1 MAGSNKSKSSSA
13 SSKNQN
19 QQANGSSDDLGTAAA
34 EAGEQIQQ
42 QVGNLTEQVRQQA
55 NTQLMSQKEKAVEA
69 LDTVALLLHQAGE
82 HAHQQDKAML
92 AGYVDKASGQVG
104 QWSETLRDRELTEII
119 DDTKEFARRQPML
132 FVGGALAAGFLGAR
146 FLRSSSQPQ
155 EQEQGQ
161 TGTSSLGGGSSASD
175 MPPYDIDQYGSGSDA
190 SALDMPIDTTTSLQ
204 GDISPEASGFLED
217 YESAVLEG
225 DDLGE
230 ISEAELD
237 DLTSPETL

>member
-1 MAGSNKSKSSSA
+1 MAGSKKSKSSTA
-13 SSKNQN
+13 SSNNQN
-19 QQANGSSDDLGTAAA
+19 QQANGSGESLGTAAA
-34 EAGEQIQQ
+34 EAGEQVQQ

-55 NTQLMSQKEKAVEA
+55 NTQLMSQKEKAVET

-92 AGYVDKASGQVG
+92 ADYVDKAADQVG
-104 QWSETLRDRELTEII
+104 QWSETLRDRELTDIVDE
-119 DDTKEFARRQPML
+119 TKEFARRQPML

-155 EQEQGQ
+155 VQDQGQ
-161 TGTSSLGGGSSASD
+161 TGTSSLGGGSNASD
-175 MPPYDIDQYGSGSDA
+175 LPPYDIDQYGSGSDA
-190 SALDMPIDTTTSLQ
+190 SALDMPVDTTTSLQ
-204 GDISPEASGFLED
+204 GDISPETRGFLED
-217 YESAVLEG
+217 YEGAVLEG
-225 DDLGE
+225 NDLGE